1 MQSKC
6 HWTKSHEPLAAGP
19 SPASRKASPFD
30 NAFVSAPPSCRQ
42 SCPQGDLCSGK
53 SFALSV
59 LFACCQTCRFTMTRV
74 CYTTI
79 PTGRPY
85 NNLFPCASFKQTDN
99 FYGKASQRLAEQ
111 QQHCTLQ
118 IPSMPQLDDAADG
131 TASST
136 LQTLSEALADLNMDI
151 HRTIPDP
158 AAIVNSLATTR
169 FCSKQ
174 VLKWFASQ
182 FKPAASKSV
191 SVCQPAEVNNCDK
204 MSVQDLLDSM
214 PTHGNLDSCSAVE
227 LETPLMPPTALQ
239 V

>member
-1 MQSKC
+1 
-6 HWTKSHEPLAAGP
+6 
-19 SPASRKASPFD
+19 
-30 NAFVSAPPSCRQ
+30 
-42 SCPQGDLCSGK
+42 
-53 SFALSV
+53 
-59 LFACCQTCRFTMTRV
+59 MTRV

-136 LQTLSEALADLNMDI
+136 LQTLSEALANLDMDNQ
-151 HRTIPDP
+151 RSIPDP
-158 AAIVNSLATTR
+158 AAVVNSLATTK

-174 VLKWFASQ
+174 VLKRFASQ
-182 FKPAASKSV
+182 FKPASIKSAF
-191 SVCQPAEVNNCDK
+191 VCQPVEVDNCDK
-204 MSVQDLLDSM
+204 LSVQDLLDSI
-214 PTHGNLDSCSAVE
+214 PLHGNLDRCSAAE
-227 LETPLMPPTALQ
+227 LETPLMPSTALQ
-239 V
+239 VYSLLTN